1 MLAVTSSVMIL
12 ALTALMTGMVTQSE
26 VNPNPPPS
34 GAMRTPPGTQKNFTE
49 PRIVRINTKAPEWND
64 TRFTP
69 LALAQKADRALNT
82 ASKISNQWRMIISIP
97 EGVGNADGRWS
108 VFSPSAWKLE
118 AIDATGKA
126 IDLTTRMYVA
136 DGKRWTRSAVGS
148 WIAPQPISRWQA
160 TTPSVT
166 FAKWTRSFPIGMAE
180 TVGSRR
186 PFVAALLRDGAAKGM
201 KFKAQ
206 VRTVS
211 EGGKRITSYRIVG
224 TGGKGGTNQAEIVFE
239 SSRGLPVT
247 IRSFDGNATKP
258 SRLFWTARWD
268 FNSKQNFAPK
278 DFVLPRK

>member
-1 MLAVTSSVMIL
+1 MVMVL
-12 ALTALMTGMVTQSE
+12 ALSVLTVGAALQSQTPPKNPLPTQL
-26 VNPNPPPS
+26 PP
-34 GAMRTPPGTQKNFTE
+34 GTMRTPPGTQKNFTE
-49 PRIVRINTKAPEWND
+49 PRIVRINPSSPDWND
-64 TRFTP
+64 TRKTP
-69 LALAQKADRALNT
+69 TELAKAADRALNQ
-82 ASKISNQWRMIISIP
+82 ANKISNKWRMIISIP
-97 EGVGNADGRWS
+97 EGVGNADGKWS
-108 VFSPSAWKLE
+108 VYSPSAWKIE

-126 IDLTTRMYVA
+126 IDLTTRTYVA
-136 DGKRWTRSAVGS
+136 DGKRWTRTAMGS

-160 TTPSVT
+160 TTPSSN
-166 FAKWTRSFPIGMAE
+166 FSKWTRSFPVAMAE

-186 PFVAALLRDGAAKGM
+186 PFVTALLQGGAANGM

-206 VRTVS
+206 VRTVG

-268 FNSKQNFAPK
+268 FSASQTFSTK
-278 DFVLPRK
+278 DFILPRK